1 MRVVLVNHTSSWS
14 GGEVALMRLVAALRD
29 EHDCAVACP
38 AHGDLPDRL
47 AAEGVEHLALP
58 DVDLSLRL
66 HAAQTPRGL
75 AQVAAAGLA
84 LRRAAERFGADVVHA
99 NSVRA
104 GLIGSVA
111 DRLGGPPV
119 VVQVHDDLP
128 LSRAGRAT
136 RGAIGRTAAGIVA
149 VSDHTAAT
157 FDATLTVP
165 RTERIYISLDH
176 ERCDPDRV
184 APADLHA
191 ELGLPPGAHVIGQV
205 AQVTPWKG
213 QDTAVRMLAK
223 VRERRPDTHLALVGS
238 ITFATKATRF
248 DNHGYLDDLNG
259 LIDELGLSS
268 HVHLLGQR
276 DDVPALQAAF
286 DLSVLP
292 SWDEPFG
299 LAAAESL
306 AMRTPILVGSVGG
319 VGEYVEDGVSG
330 RVLPPHDP
338 DAWAAAALEL
348 LEDPARRAAMG
359 RAGSRRVRDFNDRA
373 YGREMTAAYDRAIG
387 RWRRRR
393 ARRRGDHHG

>member
-14 GGEVALMRLVAALRD
+14 GGEVALMRLVSALRGAH
-29 EHDCAVACP
+29 ECAVACP
-38 AHGDLPDRL
+38 ATGALPDRL
-47 AAEGVEHLALP
+47 ADAGVEHLALP

-66 HAAQTPRGL
+66 HPAQTPRGV

-84 LRRAAERFGADVVHA
+84 LRRAAERFRADIVHA

-104 GLIGSVA
+104 GLIGGVA

-128 LSRAGRAT
+128 LSRAGRVT
-136 RGAIGRTAAGIVA
+136 RSAIGRTAAGIVA

-157 FDATLTVP
+157 FDAALAVP
-165 RTERIYISLDH
+165 RTERIYISVDH

-184 APADLHA
+184 PPVDLHA
-191 ELGLPPGAHVIGQV
+191 ELGLAPGAHVIGQV

-223 VRERRPDTHLALVGS
+223 VRERLPDTHLVLVGS
-238 ITFATKATRF
+238 ITFDTKATRF
-248 DNHGYLDDLNG
+248 DNHGFLGDLHA
-259 LIDELGLSS
+259 LIDELGVRD

-276 DDVPALQAAF
+276 EDVPALQAAF

-299 LAAAESL
+299 LSAAESL

-330 RVLPPHDP
+330 RVLPPHEP
-338 DAWAAAALEL
+338 DAWAAAAIEL

-359 RAGSRRVRDFNDRA
+359 EAGRERVLQFNDGA
-373 YGREMTAAYDRAIG
+373 YGHEMTAAYDRAIG